1 MIQFGINFA
10 RACLQVATTIASG
23 GGLWENS
30 GTNWEAETDKWE
42 EIE

>member
-23 GGLWENS
+23 GAWDSLGTKWEL
-30 GTNWEAETDKWE
+30 ETDKWE
-42 EIE
+42 EIG